1 MVPLKGA
8 VNGVSPQQTGPF
20 HQVAFRARA
29 HYHGPQPP
37 LIAPAAA
44 RDQDPRQYASD
55 PAKAV
60 EHHVLRFVQQL
71 LPAID
76 FSQLLAHKSVHIPV
90 RVTFVEPG
98 SQLADIYPRRG
109 QVQPGQS
116 LEDRKARKHA
126 EFVLDHLASKAMGL
140 EDVDRG
146 VVHQGAAVDRGDHAV
161 IPVEFADERDHGL
174 GDLFPLG
181 PIGKV
186 AFHLL
191 VDHLLNSLSAESI
204 RCLASRPT
212 PRVRTPIDK
221 LL

>member
-1 MVPLKGA
+1 MESRRSRLA
-8 VNGVSPQQTGPF
+8 RFTR
-20 HQVAFRARA
+20 VALRARA
-29 HYHGPQPP
+29 HHHGPQPP

-44 RDQDPRQYASD
+44 RDQDPRQDASD

-60 EHHVLRFVQQL
+60 EHHVLRPVQQR
-71 LPAID
+71 LPAAID
-76 FSQLLAHKSVHIPV
+76 LSQFPAHKSVHIPV
-90 RVTFVEPG
+90 RFTFVEPS

-109 QVQPGQS
+109 QIQPGQGP
-116 LEDRKARKHA
+116 ENRKARKHA

-140 EDVDRG
+140 EDVNRG

-174 GDLFPLG
+174 GDFLPLG

-191 VDHLLNSLSAESI
+191 VDHLFNSLSAEPI

-212 PRVRTPIDK
+212 PRVRTLIDK